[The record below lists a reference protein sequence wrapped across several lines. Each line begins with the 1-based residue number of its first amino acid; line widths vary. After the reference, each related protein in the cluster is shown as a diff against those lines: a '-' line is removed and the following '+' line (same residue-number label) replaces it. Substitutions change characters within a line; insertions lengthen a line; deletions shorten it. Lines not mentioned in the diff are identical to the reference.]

1 MKKSIYLNMVYL
13 SCGTLLLIFI
23 LLIIGFRG
31 FFTTYMKS
39 VLINESDLMIQY
51 LSTQENKLDALYKIY
66 SPHTRITVIDTTG
79 EVLFDNIAD
88 IKTLDNHLNRPEI
101 IKALKYGQGSSS
113 RISKSLNA
121 DTFYYAISLP
131 DGFIIR
137 LSKSRY
143 MTMSTMFAILPM
155 FVILFI
161 LCLIVSKTISNKL
174 MNDLESGNSEYL
186 ELKPLTYKLKTQGQ
200 QLSSQAQFM
209 QNTLENI
216 RLSAEYMQE
225 GLILLDK
232 DLKVQLANNVC
243 INIFNNLNW
252 NYQDKHILEF
262 TRNIDIIEAIEL
274 AIKIGTTRLTLEALG
289 RVYEVI
295 VTRSVKDDYL
305 TGIIALF
312 IDNTDKIRGEQ
323 IIREFSSNVSH
334 ELRTPLTSISGF
346 AELIAN
352 NMVATDDIPTFA
364 DKICQETSHLLIMI
378 DNILKICCIDEE
390 NIEFETFDV
399 FSLIKDV
406 AKMLNPENVYIN
418 VQGSTQN
425 IFANRSLIREL
436 LINLLSNS
444 IKYNQNLS
452 DINVVLS
459 EYNCKCVIEV
469 IDHGIGISNQNLERI
484 FERFYRTDKSRN
496 KKIPGT
502 GLGLSIVK
510 SIVDIHSGEI
520 AVESTPSLGTTI
532 RVII

>member
-1 MKKSIYLNMVYL
+1 MKKSIYRHMVYL
-13 SCGTLLLIFI
+13 SCGTLLLVFI

-39 VLINESDLMIQY
+39 VLINESDLILQY
-51 LSTQENKLDALYKIY
+51 LSTQENKLDTLQKIY
-66 SPHTRITVIDTTG
+66 SPHTRITVINLNGD
-79 EVLFDNIAD
+79 VVFDNIAD
-88 IKTLDNHLNRPEI
+88 ITTLDNHSNRPEVK
-101 IKALKYGQGSSS
+101 KALKYGQGTSS
-113 RISKSLNA
+113 RISKSINT
-121 DTFYYAISLP
+121 DTFYYAIMLP
-131 DGFIIR
+131 EKFILR
-137 LSKSRY
+137 LAKNRY
-143 MTMSTMFAILPM
+143 MTANTVFTILPV
-155 FVILFI
+155 FIILFI
-161 LCLIVSKTISNKL
+161 LCLVVSRAISKRL
-174 MNDLESGNSEYL
+174 TDDLESGNSEYL

-225 GLILLDK
+225 GLILLDNE
-232 DLKVQLANNVC
+232 LKVQLANNVC
-243 INIFNNLNW
+243 INIFNNHNW
-252 NYQDKHILEF
+252 NYSDKHILEF
-262 TRNIDIIEAIEL
+262 TRDLDIVNAIEL
-274 AIKIGTTRLTLEALG
+274 ATKIGTTRLSLEALN

-295 VTRSVKDDYL
+295 VTRSVKDNFL
-305 TGIIALF
+305 TGIIILF

-334 ELRTPLTSISGF
+334 ELKTPLTSISGF

-364 DKICQETSHLLIMI
+364 DKICKETAHLLVMI
-378 DNILKICCIDEE
+378 DNILKICCIDED

-399 FSLIKDV
+399 FLLAKDV
-406 AKMLNPENVYIN
+406 SKMLNTENISIN
-418 VQGSTQN
+418 IQGDSIN

-436 LINLLSNS
+436 LTNLLSNS
-444 IKYNQNLS
+444 IKYNKNFS

-459 EYNCKCVIEV
+459 QYNSKCVIEV
-469 IDHGIGISNQNLERI
+469 IDQGIGISEQDIERI

-520 AVESTPSLGTTI
+520 TVESTPSLGTTI